1 MSVVNE
7 LTSEVTAFML
17 NSDAPRDSQD
27 LKQVLL
33 DFHSTLSQLS
43 EEARRR
49 RRAKFF
55 PESGSPL
62 NKTAATLAH

>member
-7 LTSEVTAFML
+7 LTSEVTAFIL
-17 NSDAPRDSQD
+17 DKEAAGGSED

-33 DFHSTLSQLS
+33 AFHSTLSTLS
-43 EEARRR
+43 EEARRL

-62 NKTAATLAH
+62 SRTAVPFSH

>member
-7 LTSEVTAFML
+7 LTSEVTVIVL
-17 NSDAPRDSQD
+17 NRDAARDSQD

-33 DFHSTLSQLS
+33 AFHSTLSLLS

-62 NKTAATLAH
+62 NTTAPPLSH